1 MSLISTSS
9 SVTPLVL
16 FSILDHFTRRD
27 DGNEFV
33 IGILL
38 GTRMDEKKEIQIK
51 NCFPLN
57 ILRNENET
65 MDLDF
70 GYIEQTANYH
80 QRVNNKETIIGW
92 YSTGSEISLETVEI
106 HKILLKKFGFQP
118 VLLMVDTKF
127 ENKQKSLNP
136 RTFVRYIERLFFV
149 LISISKTSEKLG
161 TSFYQVDCV
170 THYDDAE
177 RGAIKVIGTKNVDNL
192 SHKIHSDMDNLEDSL
207 KKILEL
213 LTTVS
218 SYIDSVLEG
227 KEDQNK
233 ALGRFISDT
242 ISSIPKIDKDVFE
255 KMFNNHLQD
264 ILMVVYLSNLTR
276 AQLVIAERLQS
287 VL

>member
-65 MDLDF
+65 MELDF

-136 RTFVRYIERLFFV
+136 RTFV
-149 LISISKTSEKLG
+149 SKTSEKLG